1 MLLKSLVNHFF
12 CNCLSLFLLLLHL
25 HLQCYVIHNSIQS
38 SSTIHKSH
46 ISNNTKSD
54 TNGQETARSMRNW
67 PSFTTIPNANNK
79 NLNFLA
85 SMVVNNVEKMIRIWM
100 TEMIRIEL
108 ISFSS
113 YSWGRLC
120 IVISAILWPSFFY
133 PFIFIWLA
141 TAYIAATTKTSDSNA

>member
-1 MLLKSLVNHFF
+1 MLLKSHVNHFF
-12 CNCLSLFLLLLHL
+12 CNCLSLFLLLLYL
-25 HLQCYVIHNSIQS
+25 HLQCYAIHNSIQS

-85 SMVVNNVEKMIRIWM
+85 SMVVNNVENDQNRNDRNDTNK
-100 TEMIRIEL
+100 
-108 ISFSS
+108 
-113 YSWGRLC
+113 
-120 IVISAILWPSFFY
+120 VNIL
-133 PFIFIWLA
+133 FIILLR
-141 TAYIAATTKTSDSNA
+141 SPLHSNFCDFVTLFLLPLHLHLTCNSIHNRNNKNK